1 MVIHNSFNDFVL
13 FLYVHM
19 ANSDGESHDLE
30 KGVILN
36 KMSKIYPA
44 ESNLDRLF
52 EDAVK
57 QYRGIEKSKVTE
69 IIRATFKHFDHIKF
83 AQKYKVYTD
92 MYDIINAD
100 GKVHES
106 ETKALKELK
115 QIIDIAT
122 EKTPL

>member
-1 MVIHNSFNDFVL
+1 MVIHNSFSDFVL

-30 KGVILN
+30 KGVILG
-36 KMSKIYPA
+36 KMSKLFPP
-44 ESNLDRLF
+44 ESDLDKLF

-57 QYRGIEKSKVTE
+57 QYRGIDKNNVKD
-69 IIRATFKHFDHIKF
+69 IIRTTFKHFDQVKF

-115 QIIDIAT
+115 QIIDIGI
-122 EKTPL
+122 EKTQ

>member
-13 FLYVHM
+13 FLYIHM

-30 KGVILN
+30 KGVILV
-36 KMSKIYPA
+36 KMAKLYPA
-44 ESNLDRLF
+44 ESNLENLF
-52 EDAVK
+52 EVAVK
-57 QYRGIEKSKVTE
+57 QYKSIDKNNVKD
-69 IIRATFKHFDHIKF
+69 IMRATFKHFDHVKF

-100 GKVHES
+100 GKVQES

-115 QIIDIAT
+115 QIIDIGT
-122 EKTPL
+122 EKTQ

>member
-30 KGVILN
+30 KGVIIG
-36 KMSKIYPA
+36 KMTKLYPP
-44 ESNLDRLF
+44 ESNLDKIF
-52 EDAVK
+52 DDAME
-57 QYRGIEKSKVTE
+57 QYRSINKSNVVD
-69 IIRATFKHFDHIKF
+69 IIRATFKHFDQVKF

-115 QIIDIAT
+115 QIIDIGI
-122 EKTPL
+122 EKTQ

>member
-30 KGVILN
+30 KGVIIG
-36 KMSKIYPA
+36 KMTKLYPP
-44 ESNLDRLF
+44 ESNLDKIF
-52 EDAVK
+52 DDAME
-57 QYRGIEKSKVTE
+57 QYRSINKSNVVD
-69 IIRATFKHFDHIKF
+69 IIRATFKHFDQVKF

-115 QIIDIAT
+115 QIIDIGT
-122 EKTPL
+122 EKTQ